1 MINKKDVESIHP
13 PNVGWLEY
21 KLTNQQMDYV
31 WKCIENKKEGVK
43 HNLAGNITGSYL
55 LKDRGDWFWGNV
67 LSPLRELY
75 IETFDNRG
83 EIYPL
88 NQQHPCY
95 LQHWWVNYQK
105 QTEFNPLHNHSGV
118 YSFVIWMK
126 IPTDYEEQEKNP
138 IASQTRSDDI
148 SNFQVQYVTIMGEPR
163 SFTYRMSPKVEG
175 VMLFFPSKLS
185 HTVYP
190 FYNCD
195 EDRISV
201 SGNILINTARR
212 L

>member
-31 WKCIENKKEGVK
+31 WKCIDNKKEDVK
-43 HNLAGNITGSYL
+43 PQLAGNITGSYAL
-55 LKDRGDWFWGNV
+55 NDKGDWFWGNV
-67 LSPLRELY
+67 LSPLRRLY
-75 IETFDNRG
+75 LEMFDNRG

-88 NQQHPCY
+88 NQQHPYY
-95 LQHWWVNYQK
+95 LHNWWVNYQK

-138 IASQTRSDDI
+138 IASKTQSDDI